1 MKSRPFLTVLFIL
14 LLPVYSRLGA
24 LSLIDVDDTLANVF
38 SLFADANEGSTS
50 FHSLLIP
57 TGGRAESLGTAYT
70 GLSDDISFFE
80 YNASASSILQQ
91 TELSL
96 FHNQW
101 ISDSALESVAYTTRF
116 GNFGFGAAL
125 KCFYVPFSEYNIFGE
140 KVGANYYSETTGIFN
155 VSYNFLAGYTFKG
168 IAAGMNLKTSYRS
181 IPDYSDDNTNA
192 LITGSGLS
200 QSAVA
205 FMGDIGILMRFNFA
219 KFYSSREPNI
229 RVGLSLTNAGAALTG
244 LDGNATLDDPLPTRL
259 SLGLSYKFIKPVT
272 ITAEFRQP
280 LNLFDISSSERW
292 STGAGAEVQL
302 TDFFAVMGGFLL
314 QGANPRMSL
323 GSEFTIKGV
332 KMNVNYTFD
341 LSSSANP
348 VNHISLSAKMMLGDR
363 GRALIQQRVDELYRQ
378 GLIYYAQSG
387 IEKDESQA
395 NAYMDKAISVWN
407 EALSLDKGFDPAK
420 TGIAIVQKEKANLR
434 KVQEEQT
441 LE

>member
-1 MKSRPFLTVLFIL
+1 
-14 LLPVYSRLGA
+14 
-24 LSLIDVDDTLANVF
+24 
-38 SLFADANEGSTS
+38 
-50 FHSLLIP
+50 
-57 TGGRAESLGTAYT
+57 
-70 GLSDDISFFE
+70 
-80 YNASASSILQQ
+80 
-91 TELSL
+91 
-96 FHNQW
+96 
-101 ISDSALESVAYTTRF
+101 
-116 GNFGFGAAL
+116 
-125 KCFYVPFSEYNIFGE
+125 
-140 KVGANYYSETTGIFN
+140 
-155 VSYNFLAGYTFKG
+155 
-168 IAAGMNLKTSYRS
+168 
-181 IPDYSDDNTNA
+181 
-192 LITGSGLS
+192 
-200 QSAVA
+200 
-205 FMGDIGILMRFNFA
+205 
-219 KFYSSREPNI
+219 
-229 RVGLSLTNAGAALTG
+229 
-244 LDGNATLDDPLPTRL
+244 
-259 SLGLSYKFIKPVT
+259 
-272 ITAEFRQP
+272 
-280 LNLFDISSSERW
+280 LFDISSSERW